1 MMKTFAPKTLI
12 FCILLFSLTLLGCAQ
27 DVSPTPAVTPPIAA
41 THTAVPD
48 PIHTPESAAPTAT
61 LTPQEVSESPAEPT
75 AVPTAE
81 PTPEPTETTLV
92 TTAVSQIQ
100 LEQIAGGY
108 TRPTFITHAFDDRLF
123 IVEERGLVTILQNG
137 QRLDTPFL
145 DIQDRVNDG
154 ANEQGLFTIVFHP
167 DYADNGYFYLNYT
180 NAQGSSVIS
189 RMSVSADD
197 PNRGDPDSELVMLV
211 IGQPFGNHNGGQ
223 SHFGPDGY
231 LYIGLG
237 DGGSAGDP
245 QNHGQDA
252 TTLLGSMLRIDVDSN
267 SERGYAIPPDNPY
280 LDSEERPNEIWAIGL
295 RNPWRF
301 SFDRHT
307 GDLYIADVGQNA
319 WEEIH
324 LVPAETPGGINFGW
338 NIMEGT
344 RCYSGPDCDQTGL
357 DIPIHEY
364 DHSQG
369 CSITGGYVYR
379 GQAHPELWGNYFFAD
394 YCSGNIWAL
403 VAQDDGDPIVN
414 LVLQSSL
421 GPASF
426 GEDADGE
433 LYISDHRGG
442 GIYRIVP

>member
-1 MMKTFAPKTLI
+1 MLRVFVLFTL
-12 FCILLFSLTLLGCAQ
+12 LLSLTLLGCGQ

-41 THTAVPD
+41 THTPSIWPD
-48 PIHTPESAAPTAT
+48 TPEPVEPTAT
-61 LTPQEVSESPAEPT
+61 ATPEEVGESPEA
-75 AVPTAE
+75 PTAE
-81 PTPEPTETTLV
+81 PTVEPTLEPTETPMSV
-92 TTAVSQIQ
+92 TAVTQIQ

-123 IVEERGLVTILQNG
+123 VVEERGLVTIIQDG
-137 QRLDTPFL
+137 QRLDIPFL
-145 DIQDRVNDG
+145 DIQDRVNDR

-167 DYADNGYFYLNYT
+167 DYADTSYFYLNYT
-180 NAQGSSVIS
+180 RADGSSVIS
-189 RMSVSADD
+189 RMSVSDD
-197 PNRGDPDSELVMLV
+197 PNRGDPDSELIMLV
-211 IGQPFGNHNGGQ
+211 IGQPYGNHNGGQ

-231 LYIGLG
+231 LYIGMG

-252 TTLLGSMLRIDVDSN
+252 TTLLGSMLRLDVDSD

-280 LDSEERPNEIWAIGL
+280 LNIEERPNEIWGIGL

-301 SFDRHT
+301 SFDRLT
-307 GDLYIADVGQNA
+307 GDLYVADVGQNA

-324 LVPAETPGGINFGW
+324 LIPAGTPGGINFGW

-344 RCYSGPDCDQTGL
+344 HCYREPNCDQTGL
-357 DIPIHEY
+357 DIPIHDY

-379 GQAHPELWGNYFFAD
+379 GQAYPELWGNYFFAD

-403 VAQDDGDPIVN
+403 VPQGDGEPIVN

-426 GEDADGE
+426 GEDVNGE

-442 GIYRIVP
+442 GIYRLVP

>member
-1 MMKTFAPKTLI
+1 MPKLFVLFTLLI
-12 FCILLFSLTLLGCAQ
+12 SLTLVGCAQ

-48 PIHTPESAAPTAT
+48 TIDTAEPVEPTAT
-61 LTPQEVSESPAEPT
+61 ATPEEVEESPEAPT
-75 AVPTAE
+75 AVPTEE
-81 PTPEPTETTLV
+81 PTPEPTETPMAV
-92 TTAVSQIQ
+92 TAVTQIQ

-123 IVEERGLVTILQNG
+123 IVEERGLVTIIQGG
-137 QRLDTPFL
+137 QRLDAPFL
-145 DIQDRVNDG
+145 DIQDRVNDR
-154 ANEQGLFTIVFHP
+154 ANEQGLFSLVFHP
-167 DYADNGYFYLNYT
+167 DYVDNGYFYVNYT
-180 NAQGSSVIS
+180 RADGSSVIS

-223 SHFGPDGY
+223 MKFGPDGY
-231 LYIGLG
+231 LYIGMG

-252 TTLLGSMLRIDVDSN
+252 TTLLGSMLRLDVDSD

-280 LDSEERPNEIWAIGL
+280 LDIEERPNEIWAIGL

-301 SFDRHT
+301 SFDRLT
-307 GDLYIADVGQNA
+307 GDLYVADVGQNA

-324 LVPAETPGGINFGW
+324 LVPAGTPGGLNFGW

-344 RCYSGPDCDQTGL
+344 HCYREPNCDQTGL
-357 DIPIHEY
+357 DIPIFDY

-379 GQAHPELWGNYFFAD
+379 GQDFPELWGNYFFSD

-403 VAQDDGDPIVN
+403 VPQADGDPIVN
-414 LVLQSSL
+414 LVLQSGL

-426 GEDADGE
+426 GEAANGE
-433 LYISDHRGG
+433 LYISDHRDG